1 MISSHSALH
10 RTASSANTSGKQG
23 FCVGTA
29 SAAEDRSGCRS
40 SKRPTDLRGYDR
52 RGNSYCTR
60 RKPTS
65 TPACRRRF
73 CGPPTPA
80 CRESHGLP
88 QAGTRASCRR
98 TSGIRI
104 NPQWWMLWTSGL
116 QHRPTRL
123 QQGSTAALTW
133 DPGTENPAGPCRTGV
148 LTPAVDRQG

>member
-29 SAAEDRSGCRS
+29 SAAEDRSCCRS

-65 TPACRRRF
+65 TPAWRRRF

-104 NPQWWMLWTSGL
+104 NPQCGCCGPVGFNPDL
-116 QHRPTRL
+116 QDSSRVLRL
-123 QQGSTAALTW
+123 LS
-133 DPGTENPAGPCRTGV
+133 PGIPGQKTLLDLVGRGC
-148 LTPAVDRQG
+148 